1 MQTLLVRAATA
12 HDLPR
17 LASLW
22 YENTVLQQ
30 QADRRLKMAPDG
42 EARWT
47 LAATAWLADPQARI
61 VVADRGD
68 GVIGYAVGRVEAG
81 PSGLLPEQRG
91 VILELAIDAHGYHA
105 GVGRELI
112 GALRQWFKGQGAEE
126 FIVHVTRRHAVEQA
140 FWRALGAK
148 EWIDCLSMKC

>member
-1 MQTLLVRAATA
+1 MQTLLVRAATPL
-12 HDLPR
+12 DIPR

-30 QADRRLKMAPDG
+30 QADHRIRMAPDG
-42 EARWT
+42 EARWSSV
-47 LAATAWLADPQARI
+47 AASWLADPRMAVI
-61 VVADRGD
+61 AAEGD
-68 GVIGYAVGRVEAG
+68 KGIIGYSVGRVEDG
-81 PSGLLPEQRG
+81 PAGLLPERRG
-91 VILELAIDAHGYHA
+91 VVLDLAIDAHGYHA

-112 GALRQWFKGQGAEE
+112 GALRRWFISQGVEE
-126 FIVHVTRRHAVEQA
+126 LLVYVTRRHAVEQA

>member
-1 MQTLLVRAATA
+1 MQTLLVRAATPL
-12 HDLPR
+12 DLPR

-30 QADRRLKMAPDG
+30 QADHRLRMAPDG
-42 EARWT
+42 ETRWT
-47 LAATAWLADPQARI
+47 VRAALWLDDPRAA
-61 VVADRGD
+61 VFVADHGS
-68 GVIGYAVGRVEAG
+68 GVIGYCAGRVEAG
-81 PSGLLPEQRG
+81 AAGLLPEQRG

-112 GALRQWFKGQGAEE
+112 GALRRWFKAQGAEDM
-126 FIVHVTRRHAVEQA
+126 IVYVTRRHAVEQA